1 MPASLKHSR
10 NFAATCFVG
19 PQTVRDWASG
29 SNLPDTFLDVF
40 SSRSMMSHKA
50 KEFGLNRCPFFTPG
64 QMMTPDRIF
73 VAGSC
78 LPATIPGEIAWVL
91 EISETVGD
99 REAPNDFAERE
110 RHDTES
116 I

>member
-1 MPASLKHSR
+1 
-10 NFAATCFVG
+10 
-19 PQTVRDWASG
+19 
-29 SNLPDTFLDVF
+29 
-40 SSRSMMSHKA
+40 MMSHKA

-64 QMMTPDRIF
+64 QMMTPDRIL

-78 LPATIPGEIAWVL
+78 LPARIPRTIAWVL
-91 EISETVGD
+91 EISETVVD
-99 REAPNDFAERE
+99 RANDFPKRE